1 MHKCSYHEFMV
12 FLTRCMP
19 YVYLLTGDSGV
30 VLKSL
35 NVILLSSM
43 PRQQRL
49 GCCEYTNRKGETAHI
64 LGCCC
69 DCDVLDAAC
78 DR

>member
-1 MHKCSYHEFMV
+1 
-12 FLTRCMP
+12 MP

-30 VLKSL
+30 QVIESL
-35 NVILLSSM
+35 YVILPSSM

-69 DCDVLDAAC
+69 DFDVLDAAC